1 MARWRATQVWKSG
14 REWQRRIWMEEIML
28 LRRKE
33 RFVTQRPQRPEHG
46 GHGEKKMRMAGL
58 KPDAYKEEMRGEISF
73 GGRTREAGFGLL
85 PEGFHLRA
93 RSVGEGGAALGGDA
107 LHFAEAAGE
116 FGVGLFHGNFG
127 IDLEEASEIDGD
139 EKDIAD

>member
-14 REWQRRIWMEEIML
+14 REWQRRIWMEEIIL

-33 RFVTQRPQRPEHG
+33 RFVTQRPQRPEHGGRG

-58 KPDAYKEEMRGEISF
+58 KPDAYKEEMRGESSF

-93 RSVGEGGAALGGDA
+93 ARVREGGAALGGDA
-107 LHFAEAAGE
+107 L
-116 FGVGLFHGNFG
+116 
-127 IDLEEASEIDGD
+127 
-139 EKDIAD
+139 